1 MSDLP
6 GELREAASSHHP
18 DRARMLARI
27 ERARPQS
34 HGAPARRI
42 RFVWPRAALAGFV
55 AAGACVVGGF
65 AVASVVQAPDD
76 VPGSSVVQEEAP
88 QEEAPQERA
97 TPAPRPSDRIPAPP
111 VATGSPDATPPVPSG
126 APEEPARPPT
136 PSAGGTPPRT
146 DEDRPPAPGGG
157 SLSTTDGP
165 LWADGSIAPE
175 DNPDWAQSEVTLKS
189 QEPLTALT
197 VELLVPQTGQVR
209 STGTWQTRPD
219 GDFDLSVRERDGV
232 LVHRWTLKAG
242 RTVPAGTHVFAGQYD
257 HAPGGR
263 DAAPDTYRATARTAG
278 GTTYEV
284 GGDFAR
290 TA

>member
-6 GELREAASSHHP
+6 RELREAARSHEP

-27 ERARPQS
+27 ERARPDTR
-34 HGAPARRI
+34 GAPARRT
-42 RFVWPRAALAGFV
+42 RFAWPRVALVGFA

-65 AVASVVQAPDD
+65 AVASVVQGPDD
-76 VPGSSVVQEEAP
+76 APGSSVVQEEP
-88 QEEAPQERA
+88 PEERA
-97 TPAPRPSDRIPAPP
+97 TPAPRPSAPAPSP
-111 VATGSPDATPPVPSG
+111 PAPTGSPDTTAPTPSK
-126 APEEPARPPT
+126 APEPPAGPPT
-136 PSAGGTPPRT
+136 PTVGGTPSRT

-157 SLSTTDGP
+157 GLSTTDGP
-165 LWADGSIAPE
+165 LWADGSVAPE

-242 RTVPAGTHVFAGQYD
+242 RTIPAGTHVFAGQYD

-263 DAAPDTYRATARTAG
+263 DAAPDTYRATARTAD

-290 TA
+290 TT

>member
-6 GELREAASSHHP
+6 GELREAARTHEP

-27 ERARPQS
+27 ERARPDTR
-34 HGAPARRI
+34 GARMRRT
-42 RFVWPRAALAGFV
+42 RFGWPRIALAGFA

-65 AVASVVQAPDD
+65 AVASVVQGPDD
-76 VPGSSVVQEEAP
+76 VPGSSVVQEQPPE
-88 QEEAPQERA
+88 ERA
-97 TPAPRPSDRIPAPP
+97 TPAPRPSHRTSAPPSPPAPT
-111 VATGSPDATPPVPSG
+111 VGPDATAPTPSKS
-126 APEEPARPPT
+126 PEPPT
-136 PSAGGTPPRT
+136 PTAGGTPPRT
-146 DEDRPPAPGGG
+146 DEDRGDR
-157 SLSTTDGP
+157 LSTTDGP

-232 LVHRWTLKAG
+232 LVHRWTLKTG
-242 RTVPAGTHVFAGQYD
+242 RTIPAGTHVFAGQYD

-263 DAAPDTYRATARTAG
+263 DAAPDTYRATARTAD
-278 GTTYEV
+278 GTAYEV

-290 TA
+290 TT

>member
-6 GELREAASSHHP
+6 RELREAASSHHP
-18 DRARMLARI
+18 DRDRMLARI
-27 ERARPQS
+27 ERARPQTR
-34 HGAPARRI
+34 GAPARRT
-42 RFVWPRAALAGFV
+42 RFVWPRVALAGFA

-65 AVASVVQAPDD
+65 AVASVVQGPDD
-76 VPGSSVVQEEAP
+76 VPGSSVVQEETP
-88 QEEAPQERA
+88 GERA
-97 TPAPRPSDRIPAPP
+97 TPAPRETTTSPAP
-111 VATGSPDATPPVPSG
+111 T
-126 APEEPARPPT
+126 
-136 PSAGGTPPRT
+136 
-146 DEDRPPAPGGG
+146 PGGR
-157 SLSTTDGP
+157 LSTTDGP
-165 LWADGSIAPE
+165 LWADGSVAPE

-209 STGTWQTRPD
+209 STGTWQTRPE

-263 DAAPDTYRATARTAG
+263 DAAPDTYRATARTADG
-278 GTTYEV
+278 ATYEV

-290 TA
+290 TT